1 MQSCRL
7 CILKL
12 PTSYIKVG
20 NFASSFQYFRYY
32 YFSTFD
38 IITSAL
44 SILSFPNKE
53 NRCSEQRK
61 FCSKRNEKIIE
72 GRWCSYS
79 RGNIEGWNSAWFAK
93 QEKGRNLMAFT
104 LPLFNY
110 LLCYLTLALCQCPKA
125 KVYLFIPFMVNEMRL
140 RFTSTSV
147 TFTITCWCSF
157 STSLGSFTN
166 LSAIWLT

>member
-7 CILKL
+7 RMSKL
-12 PTSYIKVG
+12 PTLYIEVAD
-20 NFASSFQYFRYY
+20 FVYQSWQFCIIVSVLSILLLQHFRYY

-38 IITSAL
+38 TIV
-44 SILSFPNKE
+44 P
-53 NRCSEQRK
+53 EQRK

-147 TFTITCWCSF
+147 TFTITC
-157 STSLGSFTN
+157 
-166 LSAIWLT
+166 

>member
-1 MQSCRL
+1 M
-7 CILKL
+7 
-12 PTSYIKVG
+12 
-20 NFASSFQYFRYY
+20 
-32 YFSTFD
+32 
-38 IITSAL
+38 
-44 SILSFPNKE
+44 
-53 NRCSEQRK
+53 
-61 FCSKRNEKIIE
+61 IE

-79 RGNIEGWNSAWFAK
+79 RGNIEGRNSAWFAK

-147 TFTITCWCSF
+147 TFTITC
-157 STSLGSFTN
+157 
-166 LSAIWLT
+166 